1 MSKHIVATRPQSG
14 HTRMTRISL
23 DIPAA
28 IPILALHRLA
38 EQHGCKV
45 YRRPDGSFVLRPVAN
60 GRAAR

>member
-14 HTRMTRISL
+14 HTRMTRIRL
-23 DIPAA
+23 DMPAA

-45 YRRPDGSFVLRPVAN
+45 YRRPDGTYLLRPVAN
-60 GRAAR
+60 GGAS